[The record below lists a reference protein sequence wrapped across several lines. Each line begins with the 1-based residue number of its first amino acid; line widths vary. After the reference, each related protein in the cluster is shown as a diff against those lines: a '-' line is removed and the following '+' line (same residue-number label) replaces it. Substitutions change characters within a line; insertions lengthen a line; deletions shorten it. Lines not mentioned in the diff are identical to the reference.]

1 MEGKVRILDNKA
13 AYYFWK
19 FQTYLFYFNNQTK
32 FYPRTSMDHME
43 EFLAKSMERLGVKSS
58 SNNAPASK
66 VLDTFEGLLNANAS
80 ALPSTESIEQLQ
92 REVGRGNILQC

>member
-19 FQTYLFYFNNQTK
+19 FQTFLFYFNNQTK
-32 FYPRTSMDHME
+32 FYPRRSMDHME

-58 SNNAPASK
+58 SKNTPAAK
-66 VLDTFEGLLNANAS
+66 VLNTFEGLLNAPAS
-80 ALPSTESIEQLQ
+80 ALPSSDSIEQLQ
-92 REVGRGNILQC
+92 REVGRGNI